1 MVVSSSDYPNE
12 MGFHIYNVTVKVD
25 HLIHDNWLDWMK
37 STYLPEVMDTGCF
50 KRFQFVR
57 LLEMEESDGLTYATQ
72 YYAEDLESCQ
82 SFIQQY
88 EPALR
93 KASFEK
99 WGNSLMEF
107 ASLMQVVH

>member
-1 MVVSSSDYPNE
+1 MGVLSSNEPNE

-25 HLIHDNWLDWMK
+25 HIIHKDWLDWMK
-37 STYLPEVMDTGCF
+37 NKHLPEVMNTGCF

-57 LLEMEESDGLTYATQ
+57 LLDIEESDGLTYATQ
-72 YYAEDLESCQ
+72 YYAEDFGKCQ

-88 EPALR
+88 EPAFK